1 MQSQPSKKSP
11 YKSLYGDLHV
21 TPAAHLSELIFK
33 RRSEVKNEGVLPQFF
48 WRLPKYKKTFGL
60 QMMYAARLLA
70 KYDFDAILRGFNE
83 KSVKNV
89 LSFSNKRLLPFI
101 EEAQG
106 LVKDKAFVDKI
117 VQDKMKLMPKKP
129 FGKQNLWSRLN
140 E

>member
-1 MQSQPSKKSP
+1 
-11 YKSLYGDLHV
+11 
-21 TPAAHLSELIFK
+21 
-33 RRSEVKNEGVLPQFF
+33 
-48 WRLPKYKKTFGL
+48 
-60 QMMYAARLLA
+60 MMYAARLLA